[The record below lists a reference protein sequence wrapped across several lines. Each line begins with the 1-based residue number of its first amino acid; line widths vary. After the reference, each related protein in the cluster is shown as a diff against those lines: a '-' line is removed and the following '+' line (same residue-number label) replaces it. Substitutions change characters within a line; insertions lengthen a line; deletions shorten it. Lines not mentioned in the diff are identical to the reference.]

1 MPRPPGPL
9 YSDGVDLDR
18 APSPAPASA
27 AAGADTSST
36 LAATLRGAM
45 HVAFLVLPTV
55 GALRAITA
63 EGVQVLLA
71 SLVAAA
77 IAAIYLVGSRRA
89 LTRGAAGRSAHTDL
103 LLPSPAWVLVLSA
116 AWMAST
122 FVSAAFVWV
131 AFPLFFLVL
140 FVLGRV
146 VGPLALTAVAL
157 WAVVSP
163 LLAHERSSLGMGEI
177 LGPLVGAAFS
187 LIAHAVYSRLLLET
201 DRNRQLVAQ
210 LQAAQSELA
219 DSERRKGIA
228 EERQRLAQDIHDTL
242 AQGLNSIV
250 MLSRG
255 ARRTHPSAVAEFGR
269 IEDAARENLADA
281 RRLVRDLADRAP
293 QTTLEQAL
301 RTVITRVEALD
312 DLGEQPRWELR
323 IDGTPRE
330 LRPEQVETLQRAA
343 QSLVANVQRHAR
355 AQRCVLTLAWWP
367 DRVSLDVVD
376 DGRGFDPSAP
386 LRGRDGGDGLRL
398 LRARMDRAGGTVAID
413 SAPGKA
419 PPSASPCR
427 PTGRRWRMSKDG
439 RVSIRI
445 MMVDDHPVVRAGLR
459 ALLEADDGIEVVAEV
474 GSGTEGL
481 RVLDELAVSPDG
493 APDLV
498 LMDLNLGDGIGG
510 IETTRTLRQ
519 RHPDVQV
526 LAVTTFDAEADIV
539 GALAGRGDRIC
550 AQGFPHPG
558 SDRCG
563 AVRPPQVAASSLP
576 RCSSA
581 SSAE

>member
-1 MPRPPGPL
+1 M
-9 YSDGVDLDR
+9 
-18 APSPAPASA
+18 
-27 AAGADTSST
+27 
-36 LAATLRGAM
+36 
-45 HVAFLVLPTV
+45 
-55 GALRAITA
+55 
-63 EGVQVLLA
+63 
-71 SLVAAA
+71 
-77 IAAIYLVGSRRA
+77 
-89 LTRGAAGRSAHTDL
+89 
-103 LLPSPAWVLVLSA
+103 
-116 AWMAST
+116 
-122 FVSAAFVWV
+122 
-131 AFPLFFLVL
+131 
-140 FVLGRV
+140 
-146 VGPLALTAVAL
+146 
-157 WAVVSP
+157 
-163 LLAHERSSLGMGEI
+163 
-177 LGPLVGAAFS
+177 
-187 LIAHAVYSRLLLET
+187 YSRLLLET

-413 SAPGKA
+413 SAPGEGTTVGITL
-419 PPSASPCR
+419 
-427 PTGRRWRMSKDG
+427 PT
-439 RVSIRI
+439 
-445 MMVDDHPVVRAGLR
+445 LTQ
-459 ALLEADDGIEVVAEV
+459 E
-474 GSGTEGL
+474 T
-481 RVLDELAVSPDG
+481 DE
-493 APDLV
+493 
-498 LMDLNLGDGIGG
+498 
-510 IETTRTLRQ
+510 
-519 RHPDVQV
+519 
-526 LAVTTFDAEADIV
+526 
-539 GALAGRGDRIC
+539 
-550 AQGFPHPG
+550 
-558 SDRCG
+558 
-563 AVRPPQVAASSLP
+563 
-576 RCSSA
+576 
-581 SSAE
+581 